1 VTDVEVIPGAGQ
13 WLDEITLKRLA
24 RYVLNNYLIFG
35 PGTWR
40 EREDR
45 EASFTVQEENDLS
58 LLYHDGNLR
67 ILSFDIKKW
76 SLDRRPPD
84 LSIQG
89 RWHLTF
95 CPETGAVGSP
105 MVALTYGAW
114 SQRGLGLSPGLH
126 PSLPLSMEV
135 SFLSALVFCPG
146 SGTLLGGELPEC
158 SNKVLVVFFFYS
170 YFSF

>member
-76 SLDRRPPD
+76 SLDRRPRTYQSKAGGTSPSVQRQGQLD
-84 LSIQG
+84 LQ
-89 RWHLTF
+89 W
-95 CPETGAVGSP
+95 
-105 MVALTYGAW
+105 
-114 SQRGLGLSPGLH
+114 
-126 PSLPLSMEV
+126 LPLHMEHGPREGWGFLLDCTPLCHSLWKCPSCLHWYFV
-135 SFLSALVFCPG
+135 LGVGPCWVGNSLSAAIR
-146 SGTLLGGELPEC
+146 S
-158 SNKVLVVFFFYS
+158 
-170 YFSF
+170 